1 MTTTT
6 RPTTYGS
13 AIVWSIAGTLLL
25 IPAIAMRFTAEVNWT
40 ASDFVVMGLLLAS
53 VAGAYEFLARKA
65 PNWTYRAAAAVALL
79 AALLLVW
86 VNLAIGIIGSENND
100 ANMMYAGVLAVAVG
114 GACLARFRSP
124 GMARAMAATA
134 AAQVLVALIALATNA
149 GTEGAAWPKDVIG
162 ATVILTTM
170 WLAAAGLFRRA
181 G

>member
-79 AALLLVW
+79 AALLLVG

-114 GACLARFRSP
+114 GACLARCRSE

-134 AAQVLVALIALATNA
+134 AAQALVGVIALATGA
-149 GTEGAAWPKDVIG
+149 GAEGAAWPKDVIG
-162 ATVILTTM
+162 ATAILSTM
-170 WLAAAGLFRRA
+170 WLASAWLFRRA
-181 G
+181 A